1 MPSKFNS
8 YTNHNI
14 LVLNA
19 KRTKQRNERN
29 FSLKIEKLPIFTKSS
44 EQNYSLLSDKS
55 LVNEG
60 SSFTI
65 TLNTENVANET
76 NVPYTISGIQP
87 GDIGGVSLTGGSFTV
102 NNNTATATFNVTEDF
117 TIDGE
122 ETFTLTL
129 NKIGT
134 SVSVTIEDTSTPTYD
149 LTSSTSSVNE
159 GDNFTIT
166 LNTQGLSNG
175 TVVPYSIEGVE
186 PADINDASLTGDF
199 TINNNTA
206 TATFNVTTD
215 QLTEG
220 NETLTLSLDNNADS
234 ISITIEDTS
243 TTPTYELTRSQ
254 SSVNEGDNF
263 TITLNTQGLSNGT
276 VVPYTISGIQPGDIG
291 GVSLT
296 GDFTINNNTATATFN
311 VTTDQLTEGNETLTL
326 SLDNNADSINVTI
339 NDTSTTPTYELTRS
353 QSSVNEG
360 DNFTITLNTQGLSNG
375 TVVPYTISGIQPG
388 DIGGVSLT
396 GDFTINNN
404 TATATFNVTTDQL
417 TEGNETLT
425 LSLDNNADSINVT
438 INDTSTTPTY
448 ELTRSQ
454 SSVNEGD
461 NFTITLNTQGLSNG
475 TVVPYTISGIQPGD
489 IGGVS
494 LTGDFTINNNTAT
507 ATFNV
512 TTDQLTEGNE
522 TLTLSLDNNADS
534 INVTINDTS
543 TTPTYELTRSQSSVN
558 EGDNFTITLNTQGLS
573 NGTVVPYTIS
583 GVEPADI
590 NNASLTGDFTINNN
604 TATATFNVTTDQL
617 TEGNETLT
625 LSLDNNADSISIT
638 IEDTS
643 TTPTYELTSSTSSV
657 IGGGNFTITLNT
669 QGVFD
674 GVTVPYTI
682 SGVEPAVIN
691 NASLTGDFTINNN
704 TATATFNVT
713 ADQLTE
719 DNETLTLSLGNNAD
733 SINVTIVGIANPT
746 TQIYALTLDN
756 ESVAPPP
763 IVERYAL
770 TLDNE
775 SVTPPPIVE
784 RYALTLDN
792 ESVTPPPIVERYAL
806 TLDNESVAPP
816 IGQRYALTL
825 DNESVAPPIVE
836 RYALTLDNE
845 SVAPPIIVERYALT
859 LDNESVAPPA
869 A

>member
-1 MPSKFNS
+1 
-8 YTNHNI
+8 
-14 LVLNA
+14 
-19 KRTKQRNERN
+19 
-29 FSLKIEKLPIFTKSS
+29 
-44 EQNYSLLSDKS
+44 
-55 LVNEG
+55 
-60 SSFTI
+60 
-65 TLNTENVANET
+65 
-76 NVPYTISGIQP
+76 
-87 GDIGGVSLTGGSFTV
+87 
-102 NNNTATATFNVTEDF
+102 
-117 TIDGE
+117 
-122 ETFTLTL
+122 L

-234 ISITIEDTS
+234 ISITIEDTSTTPTYELTRSQSSVNEGDNFTITLNTQGLSNGTVVPYTISGIQPGDIGGVSLTGDFTINNNTATATFNVTTDQLTEGNETLTLSLDNNADSINVTINDTS

>member
-102 NNNTATATFNVTEDF
+102 NNNTATATFNVTEDL

-175 TVVPYSIEGVE
+175 TVVPY
-186 PADINDASLTGDF
+186 
-199 TINNNTA
+199 
-206 TATFNVTTD
+206 
-215 QLTEG
+215 
-220 NETLTLSLDNNADS
+220 
-234 ISITIEDTS
+234 
-243 TTPTYELTRSQ
+243 
-254 SSVNEGDNF
+254 
-263 TITLNTQGLSNGT
+263 
-276 VVPYTISGIQPGDIG
+276 TISGIQPGDIG
-291 GVSLT
+291 GV
-296 GDFTINNNTATATFN
+296 
-311 VTTDQLTEGNETLTL
+311 
-326 SLDNNADSINVTI
+326 
-339 NDTSTTPTYELTRS
+339 
-353 QSSVNEG
+353 
-360 DNFTITLNTQGLSNG
+360 
-375 TVVPYTISGIQPG
+375 
-388 DIGGVSLT
+388 
-396 GDFTINNN
+396 
-404 TATATFNVTTDQL
+404 
-417 TEGNETLT
+417 
-425 LSLDNNADSINVT
+425 
-438 INDTSTTPTY
+438 
-448 ELTRSQ
+448 
-454 SSVNEGD
+454 
-461 NFTITLNTQGLSNG
+461 
-475 TVVPYTISGIQPGD
+475 
-489 IGGVS
+489 
-494 LTGDFTINNNTAT
+494 
-507 ATFNV
+507 
-512 TTDQLTEGNE
+512 
-522 TLTLSLDNNADS
+522 
-534 INVTINDTS
+534 
-543 TTPTYELTRSQSSVN
+543 
-558 EGDNFTITLNTQGLS
+558 
-573 NGTVVPYTIS
+573 
-583 GVEPADI
+583 
-590 NNASLTGDFTINNN
+590 
-604 TATATFNVTTDQL
+604 
-617 TEGNETLT
+617 
-625 LSLDNNADSISIT
+625 
-638 IEDTS
+638 
-643 TTPTYELTSSTSSV
+643 
-657 IGGGNFTITLNT
+657 
-669 QGVFD
+669 
-674 GVTVPYTI
+674 
-682 SGVEPAVIN
+682 
-691 NASLTGDFTINNN
+691 SLTGDFTINNN

-792 ESVTPPPIVERYAL
+792 ESV
-806 TLDNESVAPP
+806 APP

>member
-234 ISITIEDTS
+234 I
-243 TTPTYELTRSQ
+243 
-254 SSVNEGDNF
+254 
-263 TITLNTQGLSNGT
+263 
-276 VVPYTISGIQPGDIG
+276 
-291 GVSLT
+291 
-296 GDFTINNNTATATFN
+296 
-311 VTTDQLTEGNETLTL
+311 
-326 SLDNNADSINVTI
+326 NVTI

-388 DIGGVSLT
+388 DIGGV
-396 GDFTINNN
+396 
-404 TATATFNVTTDQL
+404 
-417 TEGNETLT
+417 
-425 LSLDNNADSINVT
+425 
-438 INDTSTTPTY
+438 
-448 ELTRSQ
+448 
-454 SSVNEGD
+454 
-461 NFTITLNTQGLSNG
+461 
-475 TVVPYTISGIQPGD
+475 
-489 IGGVS
+489 
-494 LTGDFTINNNTAT
+494 
-507 ATFNV
+507 
-512 TTDQLTEGNE
+512 
-522 TLTLSLDNNADS
+522 
-534 INVTINDTS
+534 
-543 TTPTYELTRSQSSVN
+543 
-558 EGDNFTITLNTQGLS
+558 
-573 NGTVVPYTIS
+573 
-583 GVEPADI
+583 
-590 NNASLTGDFTINNN
+590 SLTGDFTINNN